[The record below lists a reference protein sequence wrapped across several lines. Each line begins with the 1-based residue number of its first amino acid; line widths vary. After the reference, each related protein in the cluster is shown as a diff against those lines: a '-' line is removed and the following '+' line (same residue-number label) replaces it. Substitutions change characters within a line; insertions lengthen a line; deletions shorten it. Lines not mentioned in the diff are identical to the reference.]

1 MMMMMMDF
9 SGVVGRKRQRGS
21 LYRHILSESKFGN
34 FVGASAR
41 RRQKSKFGLGRRAVC
56 RGFLEAHNPK
66 SPKTGRGGVACG
78 QGLTQTQTQM
88 KKRRKNRFFRRM

>member
-1 MMMMMMDF
+1 MMMMMMMDF
-9 SGVVGRKRQRGS
+9 SGVGRKTQRGS

-66 SPKTGRGGVACG
+66 SPKPGSE
-78 QGLTQTQTQM
+78 GLPVDEALT
-88 KKRRKNRFFRRM
+88 